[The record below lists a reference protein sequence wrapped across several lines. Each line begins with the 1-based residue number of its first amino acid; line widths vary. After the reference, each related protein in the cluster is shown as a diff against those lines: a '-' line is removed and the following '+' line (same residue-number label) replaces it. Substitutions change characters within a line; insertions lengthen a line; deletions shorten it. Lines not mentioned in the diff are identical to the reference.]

1 MTEEDAMR
9 DSQIRFICQLGY
21 PIQSFDNS
29 WYGALMFQ
37 PRVIGIVVAIGAAL
51 ANPWVFLLLASVLW
65 WSTIVPQRNVFDAI
79 YNRLVLRA
87 RGVEPV
93 PPAPAPRRFAQA
105 MAATAAGVTAAALLQ
120 HAMVT
125 AWFVEALFAIGVV
138 AAVFRDFCGA
148 AVVYTRVKRALRREL
163 SPLPC

>member
-9 DSQIRFICQLGY
+9 NSQIHFMCQLGY
-21 PIQSFDNS
+21 PAPHVDNG

-37 PRVIGIVVAIGAAL
+37 PRMIGVVVALGAVT
-51 ANPWVFLLLASVLW
+51 ANPWLFLALSSVLW
-65 WSTIVPQRNVFDAI
+65 WSTIVPRRNVFDAI
-79 YNRLVLRA
+79 YNHLVLRA
-87 RGVEPV
+87 RGLAPV

-105 MAATAAGVTAAALLQ
+105 MAATAAGLTAAALLE
-120 HAMVT
+120 HALVT

-148 AVVYTRVKRALRREL
+148 AVIYTRATRALRRDL

>member
-9 DSQIRFICQLGY
+9 DSQIRFMCQLGY
-21 PIQSFDNS
+21 RAPHVDNG
-29 WYGALMFQ
+29 WYDALIFQ
-37 PRVIGIVVAIGAAL
+37 PRMIGVVLATGTVL
-51 ANPWVFLLLASVLW
+51 ANPWVFLALSSILW

-87 RGVEPV
+87 RGLAPV

-105 MAATAAGVTAAALLQ
+105 MAATAAFVTAAALLED
-120 HAMVT
+120 AFVT
-125 AWFVEALFAIGVV
+125 AWFVEALFALGVV

-148 AVVYTRVKRALRREL
+148 AVIYTRVKRALRREL

>member
-9 DSQIRFICQLGY
+9 DSQIRFMCQLGY
-21 PIQSFDNS
+21 RAPRVDNG

-37 PRVIGIVVAIGAAL
+37 PRMIGVVVAIGTAL
-51 ANPWVFLLLASVLW
+51 ANPWVFLALSSVLW

-87 RGVEPV
+87 RGLAPV

-105 MAATAAGVTAAALLQ
+105 MAATAACVTAAALLE
-120 HAMVT
+120 HALVA
-125 AWFVEALFAIGVV
+125 AWLVEALFALGVV

-148 AVVYTRVKRALRREL
+148 AVVYTRVTRALRREL